1 MVKEQHTEKAGDA
14 SIDRKSRV
22 KTSPYRGVRMRK
34 WGKWVC
40 EIREPNK
47 RTRLWLGSYATPE
60 AAAKAYDTAAF
71 YLRGKSA
78 ALNFPPDVFG
88 GLEFESPPPE
98 MTRQDIQK
106 EAARAGAAV
115 DAAMVAVS
123 LHCER
128 EGSGFEHQ
136 RGKFEGEKL
145 CEDFRA
151 GEISTRKEMKPVLF
165 Q

>member
-1 MVKEQHTEKAGDA
+1 MAKEKQPQKKDTEKP
-14 SIDRKSRV
+14 SIDRKLRA
-22 KTSPYRGVRMRK
+22 KTNTNPYRGVRMRK

-78 ALNFPPDVFG
+78 ALNFPLDVFG
-88 GLEFESPPPE
+88 GLEFESSRPQ

-106 EAARAGAAV
+106 KAASIGAAV
-115 DAAMVAVS
+115 DAIIGRSGVPA
-123 LHCER
+123 
-128 EGSGFEHQ
+128 GQGFESLRQ
-136 RGKFEGEKL
+136 QS
-145 CEDFRA
+145 EDFMQRVVSP
-151 GEISTRKEMKPVLF
+151 IKETKPAIIVE
-165 Q
+165 